1 MATEHGILDLSYPA
15 ATDLSSKQFCAVTMR
30 SDGAVNSIAST
41 TTPIIG
47 ILQDDPD
54 AAGRAAAV
62 RLSGESKMVV
72 DGSTNGIYPGYRLG
86 VNASGVGIMTTTA
99 NQEIIA
105 IALEQSIAA
114 NDIISVLVIPGG
126 ARY

>member
-1 MATEHGILDLSYPA
+1 VATEHGILDLSYPA
-15 ATDLSSKQFCAVTMR
+15 ATDLSSHQFKPVTMR
-30 SDGAVNSIAST
+30 SDGAINTISST
-41 TTPIIG
+41 LTSIIG

-54 AAGRAAAV
+54 AAGRACAV
-62 RLSGESKMVV
+62 RLAGESKMIV
-72 DGSTNGIYPGYRLG
+72 DGSTNGIYPGYKLG
-86 VNASGVGIMTTTA
+86 VNASGVGVMTTTA

-105 IALEQSIAA
+105 VALEQSIAA